1 MPRILLTFFGLAAT
15 LAWIQTSES
24 LWIARDAALY
34 NGCLAV
40 ATTFV
45 IVLAALSL
53 CGRLGAAISDRRVL
67 AGSVA
72 VAVASG
78 VGAAF
83 VPLGTLRLL
92 ALCIAAA
99 AMTAPLIAW
108 LRHLALQPFFRNV
121 VLVCASGACATFVKA
136 ALLATSLAPG
146 AMLGILSLCSGG
158 CLIALAP
165 PDGNPKA
172 SESRSAAGE
181 QPSSMAAS
189 RMRFPWATLLLL
201 CLSHLAVSV
210 FTGMAAS
217 PYLANSQTIAEYS
230 AAISFG
236 IMMVLGIAAYL
247 RLIRGK
253 KAEDRQAPDEDGRAF
268 GLAASP
274 HTLIVAFTAV
284 VLAILII
291 GLLVFAVSAP
301 GTMIFALGVIVAAK
315 HCLLAVIWIAVPLV
329 IVMVEPP
336 IELHAARL
344 LLASGVLY
352 ATEAALWAGIQL
364 RLSFAALT
372 SSAVVLLVL
381 IAAVSIAYAVLGA
394 RREQLLFS
402 IGKSQQSGEAPP
414 TRLDLDGIREALREY
429 RLDQLAPYNLTER
442 ETEVVMLLIDGQT
455 LGNIAEQLFISE
467 RTVKFHSKNAYE
479 KLGVHGK
486 KELMQMFSET

>member
-1 MPRILLTFFGLAAT
+1 
-15 LAWIQTSES
+15 
-24 LWIARDAALY
+24 
-34 NGCLAV
+34 
-40 ATTFV
+40 
-45 IVLAALSL
+45 
-53 CGRLGAAISDRRVL
+53 
-67 AGSVA
+67 
-72 VAVASG
+72 
-78 VGAAF
+78 
-83 VPLGTLRLL
+83 
-92 ALCIAAA
+92 
-99 AMTAPLIAW
+99 
-108 LRHLALQPFFRNV
+108 
-121 VLVCASGACATFVKA
+121 
-136 ALLATSLAPG
+136 
-146 AMLGILSLCSGG
+146 
-158 CLIALAP
+158 
-165 PDGNPKA
+165 
-172 SESRSAAGE
+172 
-181 QPSSMAAS
+181 
-189 RMRFPWATLLLL
+189 
-201 CLSHLAVSV
+201 
-210 FTGMAAS
+210 
-217 PYLANSQTIAEYS
+217 
-230 AAISFG
+230 
-236 IMMVLGIAAYL
+236 MMVLGIAAYL
-247 RLIRGK
+247 RFIRGK

-414 TRLDLDGIREALREY
+414 ARLDLDGIREALREY

>member
-1 MPRILLTFFGLAAT
+1 MPQILLTFFGLAAT

-53 CGRLGAAISDRRVL
+53 CRRLGAAISDRRVL
-67 AGSVA
+67 VGSVV

-78 VGAAF
+78 MGAAF
-83 VPLGTLRLL
+83 VPIGALRLL

-99 AMTAPLIAW
+99 AMTAPLVAW
-108 LRHLALQPFFRNV
+108 LRHLAFQPFFRNV

-136 ALLATSLAPG
+136 ALLATALAPG
-146 AMLGILSLCSGG
+146 AMLGVLSLCSGG
-158 CLIALAP
+158 CLIALALSSKDP
-165 PDGNPKA
+165 EVLEGRPADDG
-172 SESRSAAGE
+172 RSSNAAA
-181 QPSSMAAS
+181 P

-247 RLIRGK
+247 RFVRGRK
-253 KAEDRQAPDEDGRAF
+253 TDGRRSSDEDGRAF
-268 GLAASP
+268 DQAASS
-274 HTLIVAFTAV
+274 HTLIVAFTAI
-284 VLAILII
+284 VLAILIV

-301 GTMIFALGVIVAAK
+301 GTMIFALGIIVAAK
-315 HCLLAVIWIAVPLV
+315 QCLLSVIWIAVPLV
-329 IVMVEPP
+329 VVMVEPP

-372 SSAVVLLVL
+372 SSAVVLLVF
-381 IAAVSIAYAVLGA
+381 IAAISIAYAVLGA

-402 IGKSQQSGEAPP
+402 IGRPQQNDEAPP
-414 TRLDLDGIREALREY
+414 ARLDLDGIREALHQY

-486 KELMQMFSET
+486 KELMQMFAEA